1 MGSRKGLEVLVPLE
15 SPAPSSQ
22 TKRLSLE
29 LRVKIVKE
37 CRKLYALTVAIIRL
51 ILDLRVVCVQLL
63 TLA

>member
-15 SPAPSSQ
+15 SPALSSQ

-29 LRVKIVKE
+29 LRVKILEE
-37 CRKLYALTVAIIRL
+37 CRKHYALTVAIIRL

>member
-29 LRVKIVKE
+29 LRVKILEE
-37 CRKLYALTVAIIRL
+37 CRKLYALTAAVIRL